1 MAHLSSFR
9 ADSQVQW
16 GAGGTPQPLSSVLGA
31 GGGGGGGGAGGG
43 YGSAAVGGASSDDGR
58 HGDDETTEEGGF
70 DYKSA
75 ASQLWGDDSE
85 DEVMDFVEGRGGGFT
100 LSARQF
106 WCL

>member
-1 MAHLSSFR
+1 MQLLPSIVQHNFYWPSLTPPYGHHRISSFP

-31 GGGGGGGGAGGG
+31 AGGGGGG
-43 YGSAAVGGASSDDGR
+43 YGSALGGASSDDGR

-70 DYKSA
+70 DYKAA

-85 DEVMDFVEGRGGGFT
+85 DEVSWRT
-100 LSARQF
+100 
-106 WCL
+106 